1 MNNETSHRRLF
12 FSYLLI
18 LHEKYKHRA
27 DAFDYSAFYVAKT
40 GQQKCVCGVC
50 VCVVRVCVCVCLC
63 LCLCVCV
70 CGGGG
75 LYKFCLTI
83 CPGSGICWIL
93 GKQMATCGSLIYTA
107 MRFVLISKI
116 ATLTDCPITKLQ
128 TQPNPCT
135 PNFPTLTIFP
145 STTEF
150 VPKSASVLPFCWREN
165 DGKSLRFEMS
175 TTSLIY
181 LFQPRTSPIKT

>member
-1 MNNETSHRRLF
+1 MLCNELLRGSSCYTLSVYHCFCLEPLIVNQTTVGRKAV
-12 FSYLLI
+12 LI
-18 LHEKYKHRA
+18 L
-27 DAFDYSAFYVAKT
+27 FLVN
-40 GQQKCVCGVC
+40 VCNVF
-50 VCVVRVCVCVCLC
+50 V
-63 LCLCVCV
+63 CVCV
-70 CGGGG
+70 CGGV

-83 CPGSGICWIL
+83 CPGGGICWIL